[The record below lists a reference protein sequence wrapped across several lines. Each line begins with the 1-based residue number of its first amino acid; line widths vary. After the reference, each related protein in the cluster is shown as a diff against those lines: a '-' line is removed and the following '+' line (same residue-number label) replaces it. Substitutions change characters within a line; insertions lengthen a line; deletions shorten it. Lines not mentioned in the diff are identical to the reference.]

1 MTKKKQKKEPEEPH
15 PQNLVIFKSKVDKK
29 QDKFTFETIDQ
40 EDKIK
45 LAYDFQPHGG
55 HYRYSIQLNNE
66 SLAPITSVKIKIDYS
81 KSFTLTRSYPP
92 TIYIPE
98 PIDEKKMLKLNIEF
112 DELNERSS
120 KQINLH
126 FTPIAL
132 GDKGEIKTV
141 ITYVTTKD
149 FVRALNTNPIEI
161 MLDEITII
169 PKIIPSTYIREFSQK
184 QGMKRAIKS
193 IGIGKLEEY
202 DTELYFNLLEQVFIR
217 NHLQLITKDPAKKV
231 LWYFGSDLES
241 KEDVLVIGQI
251 IANKIE
257 IIVISTN
264 HHILISFLTLF
275 THEFKEHLLI
285 REIVSSPEQIYEL
298 ECKYCGA
305 ILPYF
310 PNKGEEIACK
320 NCNFEQMLW

>member
-1 MTKKKQKKEPEEPH
+1 
-15 PQNLVIFKSKVDKK
+15 
-29 QDKFTFETIDQ
+29 
-40 EDKIK
+40 IK

-55 HYRYSIQLNNE
+55 HYLYSLQLINE
-66 SLAPITSVKIKIDYS
+66 SLAPITAVKIKIDYS
-81 KSFTLTRSYPP
+81 KSLTLTRSYPP
-92 TIYIPE
+92 TIYIPD
-98 PIDEKKMLKLNIEF
+98 PIEEAKMLKINIEF
-112 DELNERSS
+112 DELNEKSS
-120 KQINLH
+120 RQINLH
-126 FTPIAL
+126 FTPISL

-149 FVRALNTNPIEI
+149 FVRALNTPPIEI

-169 PKIIPSTYIREFSQK
+169 PKIIPSTYIQQFSQK

-193 IGIGKLEEY
+193 IGIGKVEEFN
-202 DTELYFNLLEQVFIR
+202 TELYFNLLEQVFIR
-217 NHLQLITKDPAKKV
+217 NHLQLISKDPDKKI
-231 LWYFGSDLES
+231 LWYFGSELES

-251 IANKIE
+251 ISNKIE

-264 HHILISFLTLF
+264 HHVLISFLTLF

-285 REIVSSPEQIYEL
+285 RETVSSPEQIYDL

-310 PNKGEEIACK
+310 PSKGEEIACK
-320 NCNFEQMLW
+320 NCNFEQILW

>member
-1 MTKKKQKKEPEEPH
+1 MTKKNQNKELEVPQ
-15 PQNLVIFKSKVDKK
+15 PQNLVIFKSKVEKK
-29 QDKFTFETIDQ
+29 QDQFTFETIDQ

-55 HYRYSIQLNNE
+55 HYLYSLQLINE
-66 SLAPITSVKIKIDYS
+66 SLAPITAVKIKIDYS
-81 KSFTLTRSYPP
+81 KSLTLTRSYPP

-98 PIDEKKMLKLNIEF
+98 PIEEAKMIKINVEF
-112 DELNERSS
+112 DELNEKSS
-120 KQINLH
+120 RQINLH
-126 FTPIAL
+126 FTPTSL
-132 GDKGEIKTV
+132 GNKGEIKTV

-149 FVRALNTNPIEI
+149 FVRALNTTPIEL

-169 PKIIPSTYIREFSQK
+169 PKIIPSTYIQEFSQK

-193 IGIGKLEEY
+193 IGIGKVEEF

-217 NHLQLITKDPAKKV
+217 NHLQLIAKDPAKKI
-231 LWYFGSDLES
+231 LWYFGSELES

-251 IANKIE
+251 ISNKIE

-264 HHILISFLTLF
+264 HHVLISFLTLF

-285 REIVSSPEQIYEL
+285 REIVSSPEQIYDL

-320 NCNFEQMLW
+320 NCSFEQILW